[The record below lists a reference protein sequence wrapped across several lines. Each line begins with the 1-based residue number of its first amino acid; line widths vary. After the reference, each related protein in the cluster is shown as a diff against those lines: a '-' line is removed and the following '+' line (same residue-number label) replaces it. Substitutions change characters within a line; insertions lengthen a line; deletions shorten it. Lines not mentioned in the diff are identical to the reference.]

1 MNESLL
7 ASRPDAPLDALGA
20 VTRLAPAKINLAL
33 HVTGRRGDGYHLLD
47 MLVAFASHGDLIR
60 VTGADADGF
69 SVGGRFAASVP
80 PDGGNLVLKA
90 RDALRALDGRDLPPV
105 AIHLEKNLPVA
116 SGIGGGSSD
125 AAATLLALDRFW
137 DLGLGFGQLAAL
149 GLTLVAVVVLSAILA
164 GVLTSY
170 APSKISPTERFAS
183 PSLLH
188 LLGTDHL
195 GRDLFTRVL
204 YGGRIALMI
213 ALGATLASLV
223 VGVVLGLIA
232 GYGPRW
238 LDNIML
244 LVFDAVKSFPT
255 VMLALTLVT
264 LFGPSLYAVVLV
276 VMLVNVPGYARIIRT
291 QTLVLKSAEHVM
303 AARSMGASATRIL
316 GIHILPN
323 IIGPILILVSMD
335 VPVVVAIEA
344 GMSFL
349 GLGVRPP
356 TPSWG
361 AILNDGF
368 ANIRDSYWIV
378 IAGGLPI
385 VLTTLGFTF
394 LGETLRDLFDP
405 RLKRRS

>member
-1 MNESLL
+1 MSEQ
-7 ASRPDAPLDALGA
+7 ASTDL
-20 VTRLAPAKINLAL
+20 PA
-33 HVTGRRGDGYHLLD
+33 
-47 MLVAFASHGDLIR
+47 S
-60 VTGADADGF
+60 
-69 SVGGRFAASVP
+69 GGRIS
-80 PDGGNLVLKA
+80 GLRRVL
-90 RDALRALDGRDLPPV
+90 RGILREP
-105 AIHLEKNLPVA
+105 
-116 SGIGGGSSD
+116 
-125 AAATLLALDRFW
+125 
-137 DLGLGFGQLAAL
+137 LGAL

-349 GLGVRPP
+349 GLGVRSP